1 MKLRVPIRMTG
12 HSSFNELRKGIPA
25 ERRARNADPTAAMQQ
40 KMALHEL
47 RQAREKSQ
55 VELARD
61 LHVGQPA
68 VAKMEQRTDMY
79 VSNLRRYVE
88 ALGGKLEITARFPD
102 ASVAITNF
110 SELSASTEQHGSNAS
125 SMAAL

>member
-1 MKLRVPIRMTG
+1 MTG
-12 HSSFNELRKGIPA
+12 YRSFNELRNGMSA
-25 ERRARNADPTAAMQQ
+25 ERRARNLEATHVMLHE
-40 KMALHEL
+40 MALHEL

-68 VAKMEQRTDMY
+68 VAKMEQRADMY

-102 ASVAITNF
+102 ASVIITNF
-110 SELSASTEQHGSNAS
+110 GEIGTLSEQSRQSGKASPQAIS
-125 SMAAL
+125 

>member
-1 MKLRVPIRMTG
+1 MTG
-12 HSSFNELRKGIPA
+12 HRSFNELRKGMSP
-25 ERRARNADPTAAMQQ
+25 ERQARNTEATQAMLQE
-40 KMALHEL
+40 MALHEL

-68 VAKMEQRTDMY
+68 VAKMEQRADMY

-102 ASVAITNF
+102 AAVTITNF
-110 SELSASTEQHGSNAS
+110 SELAPPSDDK
-125 SMAAL
+125 